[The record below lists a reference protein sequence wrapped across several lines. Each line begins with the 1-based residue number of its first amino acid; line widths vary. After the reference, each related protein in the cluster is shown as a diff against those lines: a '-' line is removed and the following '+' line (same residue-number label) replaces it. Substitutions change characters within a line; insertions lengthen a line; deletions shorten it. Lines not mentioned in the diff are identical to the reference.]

1 MSVEHLF
8 IPDRVFHIWG
18 TTVVRIGIN
27 GFGRIG
33 RNVFRAALQK
43 DGYGKDFEIV
53 AVNDIAPIDSLAY
66 MLKWDSVYGKLGA
79 EVEVDGSSLIV
90 GGRMVHVTQ
99 QRSPAEIPWKDDGV
113 DVVIESTGLFTSRE
127 KAAAHLVNGPRKVII
142 SAPSKDADLTVVLG
156 VNMNSYDRERHHVVS
171 NASCTTNS
179 LAPPAKVIND
189 TFSMVEGM
197 MTTIHAYTGDQRVV
211 DLPHKDPR
219 RGRAAALSIIPT
231 TTGAAKAIGMVIPEL
246 SGKLNGFALRVPTPC
261 GSVTDLS
268 FTTEEEMS
276 RESLNE
282 ALAKAAS
289 GPMRG
294 VMEFCEEPIVS
305 SDVIRNPHSS
315 VIDAEMTMV
324 MGGKGRFGKIL
335 SWYDNEWG
343 YANRLV
349 ELAPRLL

>member
-1 MSVEHLF
+1 MVK
-8 IPDRVFHIWG
+8 
-18 TTVVRIGIN
+18 IGIN

-33 RNVFRAALQK
+33 RNALRAAIQK
-43 DGYGKDFEIV
+43 EGYGEKLEIV

-66 MLKWDSVYGKLGA
+66 QLKWDSVYGKLGQDVRA
-79 EVEVDGSSLIV
+79 EGDALVV
-90 GGRMVHVTQ
+90 GDRAIQVMQH
-99 QRSPAEIPWKDDGV
+99 RSPAEIPWKNHGV
-113 DVVIESTGLFTSRE
+113 EVVIESTGLFTARE
-127 KAAAHLVNGPRKVII
+127 KASGHLAGGAQKVII
-142 SAPSKDADLTVVLG
+142 SAPSKDCDATLVLG
-156 VNMNSYDRERHHVVS
+156 VNFDAYDRERHHIVS

-189 TFSMVEGM
+189 TFSMVQGM

-211 DLPHKDPR
+211 DLPHKDFR
-219 RGRAAALSIIPT
+219 RGRAAAVSIIPT

-268 FTTEEEMS
+268 FTTENEMS
-276 RESLNE
+276 RESLNK
-282 ALAKAAS
+282 ALADAAS
-289 GPMRG
+289 GPMKD

-305 SDVIRNPHSS
+305 ADVVRNPHSAI
-315 VIDAEMTMV
+315 IDAQMTMV
-324 MGGKGRFGKIL
+324 MGDNGRFGKIL

-349 ELAPRLL
+349 ELAPKLL